1 MCADAHIVR
10 LDASHHTAA
19 YAPDVSPPADADTD
33 ADAAAQGVE
42 AWRMLLLAHAGAV
55 RAIEGDVGRR
65 GIPLGWYD
73 VLLELNGA
81 RGRRLRMQELS
92 DRVVLSRTR
101 VSRLVDEMARQG
113 LVEKQPDDTDRR
125 STWASITDD
134 GRAALRRTAP
144 VYLAGIEEHFAQH
157 LTAAE
162 QRSVA
167 HALSKVVAAHS
178 RQQVETP
185 RLRR

>member
-1 MCADAHIVR
+1 M
-10 LDASHHTAA
+10 
-19 YAPDVSPPADADTD
+19 SPPADVDRQD
-33 ADAAAQGVE
+33 VDPQEVD
-42 AWRMLLLAHAGAV
+42 AWRMVLLAHAGAV
-55 RAIEGDVGRR
+55 RAIEEDVGRH
-65 GIPLGWYD
+65 GIPLTWYD
-73 VLLELNGA
+73 VLLELDGA

-101 VSRLVDEMARQG
+101 VSRLVDEMTRQG
-113 LVEKQPDDTDRR
+113 LVAKQPDDTDRR
-125 STWASITDD
+125 VTWAVITDE

-144 VYLAGIEEHFAQH
+144 VYLAGIQEHFGRY

-162 QRSVA
+162 QRAVA
-167 HALSKVVAAHS
+167 RALSKVVAAHS